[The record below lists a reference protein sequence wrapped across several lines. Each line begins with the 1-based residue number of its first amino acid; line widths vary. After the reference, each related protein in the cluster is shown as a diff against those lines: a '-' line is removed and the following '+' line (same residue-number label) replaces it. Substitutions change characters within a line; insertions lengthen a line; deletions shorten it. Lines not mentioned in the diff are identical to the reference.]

1 MTPLVDDLLIS
12 RKASLAEALMKM
24 TRQEQDRLLVL
35 DHDRLAG
42 LVTKT
47 GLLRF
52 VQIKQILE
60 P

>member
-1 MTPLVDDLLIS
+1 MAGLPAD
-12 RKASLAEALMKM
+12 ALMKM
-24 TRQEQDRLLVL
+24 SQEQQDHLLVL
-35 DHDRLAG
+35 RGGRLAG